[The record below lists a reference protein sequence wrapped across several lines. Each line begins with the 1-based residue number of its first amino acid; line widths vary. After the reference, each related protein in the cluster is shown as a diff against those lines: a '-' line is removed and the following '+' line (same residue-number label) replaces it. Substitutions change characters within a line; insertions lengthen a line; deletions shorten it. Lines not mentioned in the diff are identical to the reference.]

1 MIFLLQNWRLIA
13 SHTIAYLFFIAISKT
28 ENKGQKI
35 GSVFSEWLEV
45 VLGIP
50 QGSILGPLLF
60 NIFIND
66 LFGFILDTDVCNF
79 ADDNTIYACD
89 NTLEAVLNRL
99 NLDVERINK
108 WFVNNSMVANP
119 SKFQLMYL
127 GTNENRSILIDNMEI
142 KPQNEVELLGLKI
155 DKKLNFCS
163 HITNICNKANNKVS
177 ELIRLRKNMTTQQ
190 AKMIVNTYIL
200 PYFLYCPLIWM
211 FCRKKEINIIN
222 KVHKRALKTI
232 YNDSSSSFEEL
243 LLHDNTVCFHK
254 RHLQI
259 LMLEVFKSVKHENP
273 LIIEELFEIKEQRH
287 NLRNKF
293 LLKIPPSKSKTYGTN
308 SLLFRASII
317 WNTLPNKYKIA
328 SSISEF
334 KSLIKSWDGDSCK
347 CFICT

>member
-1 MIFLLQNWRLIA
+1 MDVL
-13 SHTIAYLFFIAISKT
+13 S
-28 ENKGQKI
+28 QK
-35 GSVFSEWLEV
+35 
-45 VLGIP
+45 
-50 QGSILGPLLF
+50 
-60 NIFIND
+60 
-66 LFGFILDTDVCNF
+66 
-79 ADDNTIYACD
+79 
-89 NTLEAVLNRL
+89 
-99 NLDVERINK
+99 K
-108 WFVNNSMVANP
+108 
-119 SKFQLMYL
+119 
-127 GTNENRSILIDNMEI
+127 
-142 KPQNEVELLGLKI
+142 
-155 DKKLNFCS
+155 
-163 HITNICNKANNKVS
+163 
-177 ELIRLRKNMTTQQ
+177 
-190 AKMIVNTYIL
+190 
-200 PYFLYCPLIWM
+200 
-211 FCRKKEINIIN
+211 INIIN

-243 LLHDNTVCFHK
+243 LLHDNTICFHK